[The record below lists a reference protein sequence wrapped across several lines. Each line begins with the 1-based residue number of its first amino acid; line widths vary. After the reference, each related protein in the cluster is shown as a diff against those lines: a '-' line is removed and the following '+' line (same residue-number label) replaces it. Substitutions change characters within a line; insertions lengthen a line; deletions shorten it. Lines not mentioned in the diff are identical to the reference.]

1 MRKTPAQRRARA
13 RARARALARAC
24 ARAGASR
31 ASLPLSLS
39 PSLARDGGGEEGL
52 AAYLDLA
59 AVGMETRMAAMVVA
73 GGEGGSLR
81 RALCGAAHAASS
93 EVRAG
98 GRAAPAGARNI
109 NAKSPRNCAREIA
122 PNAGGA
128 KARAPA
134 ARPEKLARNPRPAEN
149 SRAAGAARRETNS
162 CGRGQIEKAVM

>member
-13 RARARALARAC
+13 
-24 ARAGASR
+24 
-31 ASLPLSLS
+31 SLPLSLS
-39 PSLARDGGGEEGL
+39 LPRARWGGEEGL

-73 GGEGGSLR
+73 GGEGGGGLR
-81 RALCGAAHAASS
+81 RALCGTAPAASS

-162 CGRGQIEKAVM
+162 SGRGQIEKAVM